1 MCLFRHFLQVDLPT
15 SLKMYPAQIKSHL
28 EANGKLDN
36 FRALKNNSMNWN
48 AAQEKRHSCPS
59 LPPQYTVLQR
69 TILYLLSTG
78 GYDCT
83 LGAIPLYHMGWVGL
97 YQGFMH
103 THGVHKNPL
112 CLSYPTIPHGMG
124 GSVPGILTYT
134 DWACKS

>member
-1 MCLFRHFLQVDLPT
+1 MTLPGQAESLFHSCTASHYIIFIMCGFQ
-15 SLKMYPAQIKSHL
+15 
-28 EANGKLDN
+28 
-36 FRALKNNSMNWN
+36 
-48 AAQEKRHSCPS
+48 HSCPS

-124 GSVPGILTYT
+124 GTVPGILTYT
-134 DWACKS
+134 HCACKS